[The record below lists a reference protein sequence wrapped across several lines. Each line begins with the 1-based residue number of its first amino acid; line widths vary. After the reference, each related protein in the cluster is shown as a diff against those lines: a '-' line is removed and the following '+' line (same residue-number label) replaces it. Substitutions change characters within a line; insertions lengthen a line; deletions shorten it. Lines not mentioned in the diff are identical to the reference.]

1 MHQQER
7 WIEFGWQHMEYV
19 DHNAFEPHN
28 KLMIEYNNW
37 IELIS
42 PTISNRLIKNC
53 SSSKI
58 QFEAASLKS

>member
-1 MHQQER
+1 
-7 WIEFGWQHMEYV
+7 MEYV